1 MTTIAPE
8 PGLRERKRQATRR
21 AIQLAVIDLVAE
33 RGLEGT
39 TVDEIS
45 RVADISPRTFFNYFA
60 SKEDAIIG
68 DLPALPGPE
77 YVERFVAAG
86 GSEPLLDGVA
96 EFIVETI
103 GIETQDQELMQ
114 RRKDVLHQYPQ
125 LFAIR
130 LGRMRKIEEEL
141 AGIIALRLQAG
152 DAGEP
157 EESVASRARLIS
169 YVSFATMRHAWSC
182 WASGEP
188 NSKLP
193 DRVRESFSELAS
205 ILSSEAHAKLS

>member
-8 PGLRERKRQATRR
+8 LGLRERKRQATRR
-21 AIQLAVIDLVAE
+21 AIQMAVIELVAE

-60 SKEDAIIG
+60 SKEDAVVG
-68 DLPALPGPE
+68 DLPALPDPE
-77 YVERFVAAG
+77 YIERFVAAG
-86 GSEPLLDGVA
+86 GSQALLDGLA
-96 EFIVETI
+96 EFIIETI
-103 GIETQDQELMQ
+103 GVETQDQELMQ

-141 AGIIALRLQAG
+141 AGIIQRRLRAG
-152 DAGEP
+152 GTGEP
-157 EESVASRARLIS
+157 EEVVASRARLTA

-193 DRVRESFSELAS
+193 ERVRESFAELRA
-205 ILSSEAHAKLS
+205 ILSSEAHSNLG

>member
-21 AIQLAVIDLVAE
+21 AIQMAVIDLVAE

-45 RVADISPRTFFNYFA
+45 RVADVSPRTFFNYFA

-68 DLPALPGPE
+68 DLPALPDPE
-77 YVERFVAAG
+77 YIEGFVAAG
-86 GSEPLLDGVA
+86 GSEPLLESLA

-152 DAGEP
+152 AGEP

-193 DRVRESFSELAS
+193 DRVRESFSELTS
-205 ILSSEAHAKLS
+205 ILSSEARANLG

>member
-45 RVADISPRTFFNYFA
+45 RVADVSPRTFFNYFA
-60 SKEDAIIG
+60 SKEEAVVG
-68 DLPALPGPE
+68 DLPALPAPE
-77 YVERFVAAG
+77 YIERFVAAG
-86 GSEPLLDGVA
+86 GSQPLLDGLA

-103 GIETQDQELMQ
+103 GVETQDQELMQ

-130 LGRMRKIEEEL
+130 LGRMRKVEEEL
-141 AGIIALRLQAG
+141 AAIIARRIQTSG
-152 DAGEP
+152 TTDSQET
-157 EESVASRARLIS
+157 VASRARLIA

-193 DRVRESFSELAS
+193 ERVRESFAELRSILAS
-205 ILSSEAHAKLS
+205 EAQPNLG